1 MTTIATIDKLSIPAT
16 PYFTL
21 NQVYGADFGRHNNI
35 HVLDK
40 DTIVYAIG
48 NAVRIHSK

>member
-1 MTTIATIDKLSIPAT
+1 MTTTAIIEKLSIPSRS
-16 PYFTL
+16 YFSL

-35 HVLDK
+35 HVLDN